1 MRGGTSRSQ
10 VGRIRN
16 EARFL
21 PGSARRVILI
31 AQSRNRPGG
40 GAGRGVL
47 VVGAGVSGL
56 TTALC
61 LRRRGFPVTVVA
73 DRFAPRVT
81 SVVAG
86 ALWEWPPAVCGHHQD
101 QFSLARSKA
110 WCETSYA
117 VFSDLAADRETGV
130 FLRPATF
137 YFRRPIEEDRLQA
150 TKMEELKGKVR
161 GFQHDAGLIE
171 ANHINPA
178 LGLRDAYS
186 YLAPMIDTDVYMTW
200 LLGEVRRTGCRI
212 VERRL
217 TGPLREQAE
226 ALARQYD
233 IDTIVNCSGLGAAE
247 LAQDAMYPLRGAL
260 VRIRNDGKRFPR
272 ITQAHCVSHDGSSP
286 EPGFIFIVPR
296 GDDLLV
302 LGGLAEVDEWDLDIG
317 LHNYEPI
324 REMYRRCL
332 EFLPLLE
339 GAEID
344 AAEPVRAGLRPFRR
358 QNVRLAQE
366 ADTRIIHNYGHG
378 GSGVTF
384 SWGCSLEIARR
395 VEELGDGPVKAEST
409 VSARM
414 E

>member
-1 MRGGTSRSQ
+1 M
-10 VGRIRN
+10 
-16 EARFL
+16 
-21 PGSARRVILI
+21 
-31 AQSRNRPGG
+31 
-40 GAGRGVL
+40 GVL
-47 VVGAGVSGL
+47 VIGAGVSGL

-61 LRRRGFPVTVVA
+61 LRQRGFPVTVIA

-101 QFSLARSKA
+101 HLSLARSKT

-130 FLRPATF
+130 LLRPATF
-137 YFRRPIEEDRLQA
+137 YFRRPIEEDRRQTA
-150 TKMEELKGKVR
+150 KMEELKGKVR
-161 GFQHDAGLIE
+161 EFQHDAGLIE
-171 ANHINPA
+171 ANRINPS

-186 YLAPMIDTDVYMTW
+186 YLAPMIDTDVYMKW
-200 LLGEVRRTGCRI
+200 LLREVRRTGCHI

-217 TGPLREQAE
+217 TGSLREQEE

-233 IDTIVNCSGLGAAE
+233 VDAIVNCSGLGAAE
-247 LAQDAMYPLRGAL
+247 LARDAMYPLRGAL
-260 VRIRNDGKRFPR
+260 VRIRNDGKRFPPV
-272 ITQAHCVSHDGSSP
+272 TQAHCVSHDGSSP

-332 EFLPLLE
+332 EFLPALE

-344 AAEPVRAGLRPFRR
+344 AAEPVRAGLRPCRQ
-358 QNVRLAQE
+358 QNVRLEQE
-366 ADTRIIHNYGHG
+366 ADPRIIHNYGHG

-384 SWGCSLEIARR
+384 SWGCSREIAQR
-395 VEELGDGPVKAEST
+395 VEELCGASREAE
-409 VSARM
+409 
-414 E
+414 ELL